1 MSIIEKYR
9 KELIILGVIIEII
22 LVPLIVRNIISLKN
36 KDNNDNNIPSENEIG
51 KQEFGIMYRDNDT
64 DSYKTYSGSIIDA
77 INNKYVLNVNNSKC
91 SDGSG
96 ATVTPSSVL
105 SISGSTVTIK
115 SNKTVYC
122 TLYFDLKK
130 LEITNAN
137 KVCDLGT
144 SMSVE
149 FTTSDPATEYYYST
163 NGKEFIKSSE
173 NIYSLQGIKDGSTQK
188 IYAYAKSSDGTQ
200 SATKEYSF
208 TTQKIGS
215 TITASQI
222 KASNP
227 KDLSTTIQG
236 DMYRYQAAPA
246 SADEA
251 AKMTNWIMFG
261 EECTNDYMNL
271 SEENKIDKYM
281 YRIIGI
287 TDSGE
292 MKLIKETFI
301 KEGSTS
307 GFSWN
312 DRYSVDSTSTY
323 YCPDGKCPDWPD
335 SELFKRLNGTSNG
348 TLRGNGQTLDIEW
361 TDIFVDS
368 EKYDYLRSGDGKNG
382 GTSASS
388 WYNLISDHQWLY
400 GDTNDTSALSKC
412 NGDAMYAIESGAIDT
427 TYYVGT
433 SENITEETYNWKD
446 NPILTAKIGLMY
458 WYDYYYSYYDGA
470 DENTRGN
477 AGAYSKLT
485 NAWLHFRRDGYN
497 TSTSNEWLM
506 SRGGVSSTSNTR
518 VGAFDVYYNGAW
530 NGSILSNAYGVR
542 PVFYLSSAA
551 KILGDGTKN
560 SPYKVIVN

>member
-1 MSIIEKYR
+1 MEVINKYR

-22 LVPLIVRNIISLKN
+22 LVPLIVKNIISLKN
-36 KDNNDNNIPSENEIG
+36 KDGNDNNIPSENEIG

-64 DSYKTYSGSIIDA
+64 DSYKAYSGSIIDA

-105 SISGSTVTIK
+105 SINGSTVTIK

-149 FTTSDPATEYYYST
+149 FTTSDPVTEYYYST

-200 SATKEYSF
+200 SATKEFSF

-251 AKMTNWIMFG
+251 AQMTNWIMFG
-261 EECTNDYMNL
+261 EECTNDYAKL
-271 SEENKIDKYM
+271 SEADKIDKYM

-287 TDSGE
+287 TDDGE

-312 DRYSVDSTSTY
+312 DRNYVDPAEEK
-323 YCPDGKCPDWPD
+323 YCIDGKCPDWPD

-348 TLRGNGQTLDIEW
+348 TQTGDGQTLNKEW

-400 GDTNDTSALSKC
+400 GDTNDRDAIGKY
-412 NGDAMYAIESGAIDT
+412 NGDAVYAIESGAIDT
-427 TYYVGT
+427 THYVGT
-433 SENITEETYNWKD
+433 KGNITSETYNWKD
-446 NPILTAKIGLMY
+446 NPTLTAKIGLMY
-458 WYDYYYSYYDGA
+458 MYDYYYSYYDGV

-477 AGAYSKLT
+477 AGAYSKLK
-485 NAWLHFRRDGYN
+485 NAWLHFLRDGLN
-497 TSTSNEWLM
+497 TTLSYEWLM
-506 SRGGVSSTSNTR
+506 SNQGTYSSDFTFTYTYCLSWTGRCDSLGVTST
-518 VGAFDVYYNGAW
+518 FE
-530 NGSILSNAYGVR
+530 VR
-542 PVFYLSSAA
+542 PVFYLSSAV

-560 SPYKVIVN
+560 SPYKVINN